1 MNRYRLPVPAASTPW
16 PAFLPE
22 EGLLQLSGAERRE
35 AGRLHFSEALL
46 FLLRHVSHPQLSELA
61 DWACNEPGNLH
72 TSQISHMRNNKVRML
87 GTKAVDALGRINQAA
102 WVHRHQPQLL
112 ARLGTAALTP
122 RLEGILTAYQPL
134 VEPASQSP
142 IGAGELMAIYLGYLR
157 LPIEIPRSLTTE
169 EAELLC
175 GLIGEW
181 LDGQISQRGFGFRE
195 ASRQLQEAWE
205 GEQAGAERLVR
216 VIGGMDDYSPRQLT
230 EEWER
235 ISAAAIAVLALE
247 QGPWEL
253 ADALLE
259 LARQQKQK
267 RPVATVTPIA
277 RARRRRSTAKGPSK
291 GD

>member
-1 MNRYRLPVPAASTPW
+1 MSAAVPATPW

-22 EGLLQLSGAERRE
+22 EGLLQISGADRRE

-112 ARLGTAALTP
+112 ARLGTAVLTP
-122 RLEGILTAYQPL
+122 RLEGILAAYQPL

-216 VIGGMDDYSPRQLT
+216 VIGGMDDYSPRQLI
-230 EEWER
+230 EDWER
-235 ISAAAIAVLALE
+235 ISAAAIEVLALE

-259 LARQQKQK
+259 LAREQK

-277 RARRRRSTAKGPSK
+277 RARRRRSTAKEPSK
-291 GD
+291 ED